1 MKVGM
6 NLLLWTAFVEEAHFP
21 ILEKIKKTGY
31 DGVEIPLFDGDA
43 EHYKKIKKELDN
55 LGLGCTAVTV
65 VNADTNPISPDA
77 SVRKAALDRIKWALD
92 MTSVMG
98 GDVLA
103 GPYHSALGVFSGQ
116 PPTAD
121 ERKRAVEVLT
131 QAADHAQK
139 VKVKIAIEYLNRF
152 ECYFLTNALDAKNL
166 VREINHP
173 YFGTMY
179 DTFHANIEEKNIS
192 QAIASMEDTYVHV
205 HISENDRGTPGSGHV
220 HWDETFKA
228 LRKAKYDGWL
238 TIEAFGR
245 ALPDLAAATKIWRD
259 MFPSPE
265 DVYGNGFKFIKEKWK
280 DLQFRKPKTHA
291 LNIGFNYDFSNN
303 VLGYDL
309 GYWYKP
315 SNIGLTYGA
324 SLLLRTD
331 FTNTKIG
338 FAPVLGYKIW
348 QFHIQTGYQFLSK
361 ARTNFFTTNTLFI
374 DIRFVLINN
383 TKIKK

>member
-6 NLLLWTAFVEEAHFP
+6 NLLLWTAYVTEEHFP

-65 VNADTNPISPDA
+65 VNASTNPISPDA
-77 SVRKAALDRIKWALD
+77 AVRQASLERIKWALD
-92 MTSVMG
+92 MTSALG

-103 GPYHSALGVFSGQ
+103 GPYHSALGEFTGQ
-116 PPTAD
+116 PPTQE
-121 ERKRAVEVLT
+121 ERKRAVEVLSK
-131 QAADHAQK
+131 AADHAQK
-139 VKVKIAIEYLNRF
+139 VNVKIAIEYLNRF
-152 ECYFLTNALDAKNL
+152 ECYFLTNALDARNL
-166 VREINHP
+166 VKEINHP

-179 DTFHANIEEKNIS
+179 DTFHANIEEKNITK
-192 QAIASMEDTYVHV
+192 AIESMEDTYVHV
-205 HISENDRGTPGSGHV
+205 HISENDRGTPGSGLV

-265 DVYGNGFKFIKEKWK
+265 DVYVNGFKFIHEKWNK
-280 DLQFRKPKTHA
+280 HK
-291 LNIGFNYDFSNN
+291 
-303 VLGYDL
+303 
-309 GYWYKP
+309 
-315 SNIGLTYGA
+315 
-324 SLLLRTD
+324 
-331 FTNTKIG
+331 
-338 FAPVLGYKIW
+338 
-348 QFHIQTGYQFLSK
+348 
-361 ARTNFFTTNTLFI
+361 
-374 DIRFVLINN
+374 
-383 TKIKK
+383 

>member
-1 MKVGM
+1 LMKVGM
-6 NLLLWTAFVEEAHFP
+6 NLLLWTAFVTEEHFP

-31 DGVEIPLFDGDA
+31 DGVEIPLFDGDS

-55 LGLGCTAVTV
+55 LGLGCTTVTV
-65 VNADTNPISPDA
+65 VNAETNPISPDA
-77 SVRKAALDRIKWALD
+77 SIRKAGLERIKWALD

-98 GDVLA
+98 GDLLA

-192 QAIASMEDTYVHV
+192 QAIASMEDTYIHV

-265 DVYGNGFKFIKEKWK
+265 DVYGNGFKFIKEKWEAFK
-280 DLQFRKPKTHA
+280 
-291 LNIGFNYDFSNN
+291 
-303 VLGYDL
+303 
-309 GYWYKP
+309 
-315 SNIGLTYGA
+315 
-324 SLLLRTD
+324 
-331 FTNTKIG
+331 
-338 FAPVLGYKIW
+338 
-348 QFHIQTGYQFLSK
+348 
-361 ARTNFFTTNTLFI
+361 
-374 DIRFVLINN
+374 
-383 TKIKK
+383 